1 MTTEHIPVTVRT
13 VSADLPEVD
22 ALLDAYLD
30 EREATFPSA
39 QGSYSRKRTP
49 AEEFTPP
56 RGVFV
61 VAYDGDAPVGCGGL
75 RRIADDGDDVRYE
88 VKHVFV
94 TPAGRRRGV
103 ATAVMNALERA
114 GAELGATAIVLDTN
128 DSLVAAGAMYRS
140 RGYDRVE
147 PFNDNP
153 NATAWYRRGV

>member
-1 MTTEHIPVTVRT
+1 MPLDRIPVTVRT

-61 VAYDGDAPVGCGGL
+61 VAYDGDTPVGCGGL

-94 TPAGRRRGV
+94 TPAGRGRGV
-103 ATAVMNALERA
+103 ATAVMDALEQA
-114 GAELGATAIVLDTN
+114 GAAFGATAVVLDTN
-128 DSLVAAGAMYRS
+128 DSLAAAGAMYRS

-153 NATAWYRRGV
+153 NATAWYRLGV